1 MVSND
6 KRIIEMREKIRVKKD
21 ELESITKVEYK
32 THLSLNLVGER
43 YNLNVV
49 SEDILLGILLNL
61 NMINNA
67 IKSDELLQTEY
78 KLEGYSVEDWIHD
91 VKAKYELKKVRAK
104 KSELIALEN
113 KLVNML
119 SEDKKTEL
127 ELDSIEE
134 MIK

>member
-1 MVSND
+1 MVTND
-6 KRIIEMREKIRVKKD
+6 KRIIEMREKIRIKKE
-21 ELESITKVEYK
+21 ELESIAKVEYK

-43 YNLNVV
+43 YNLNVA
-49 SEDILLGILLNL
+49 SEDILLRVLLNL

-67 IKSDELLQTEY
+67 VKSDELLQREY
-78 KLEGYSVEDWIHD
+78 RIEGYTVEDWIYD

-119 SEDKKTEL
+119 SDDKKTEL
-127 ELDSIEE
+127 ELDSIED